1 MSQLKQEKKNLRRF
15 LDSNNHTSH
24 WVNRVL
30 FVLSFKEAHTQN
42 LRFITKVLGITTS
55 DERKE
60 YVKEILSM
68 IQRGIIYV
76 PKGLPY
82 LIEKE
87 SKFNLDNPLELES
100 IELCLLHPFRKLI
113 SDLKAEFI
121 LQSTEEFTVAVH

>member
-1 MSQLKQEKKNLRRF
+1 MSQLKQEKYNLKEK
-15 LDSNNHTSH
+15 LNSDNHTAH

-42 LRFITKVLGITTS
+42 LRFITKVLGITTTN
-55 DERKE
+55 ERKE
-60 YVKEILSM
+60 YVKEILRM

-87 SKFNLDNPLELES
+87 SKFNLDNPKDLEN
-100 IELCLLHPFRKLI
+100 IELCLLHPFRKLL
-113 SDLKAEFI
+113 SDLKQEFI
-121 LQSTEEFTVAVH
+121 TQSTDEFTVTVH

>member
-1 MSQLKQEKKNLRRF
+1 MSQLKREKYNLKMF
-15 LDSNNHTSH
+15 TDKDNHTSH

-42 LRFITKVLGITTS
+42 LRFITKVLGITSS
-55 DERKE
+55 DEGKE
-60 YVKEILSM
+60 YMKEILRM

-82 LIEKE
+82 LIENQ
-87 SKFNLDNPLELES
+87 SKFNLDNPMDLES
-100 IELCLLHPFRKLI
+100 IELCLLHPFRKLM